1 MGVWYIAAAHPHVNH
16 TPKTQNPQ
24 GAKLL
29 VNPTNPHENFCVDQ
43 TAPTC
48 YTHENRSILFM
59 LPTQSPAEVLKISP
73 EALEVANCYLQT
85 GSTREVADAL
95 QISTEQVVELLD
107 RSEVKRYIDHVWME
121 TGFNNRSTMRSA
133 MDQVIKQKFQE
144 LEESG
149 TGSTKD
155 IADLLALSHKMSM
168 EYLDRQI
175 ELQKLQAKQTELQVK
190 NQVNVQI
197 NEGVPIGDG
206 SKYAQLI
213 GKLLES
219 NRDAAN

>member
-1 MGVWYIAAAHPHVNH
+1 MLADGVGKGLAIA
-16 TPKTQNPQ
+16 
-24 GAKLL
+24 G
-29 VNPTNPHENFCVDQ
+29 
-43 TAPTC
+43 
-48 YTHENRSILFM
+48 RS
-59 LPTQSPAEVLKISP
+59 
-73 EALEVANCYLQT
+73 
-85 GSTREVADAL
+85 
-95 QISTEQVVELLD
+95 VE
-107 RSEVKRYIDHVWME
+107 IDHHHGIAGAGIGLGVPAIVE
-121 TGFNNRSTMRSA
+121 KVAKGSLRAA

-219 NRDAAN
+219 NRDASN

>member
-1 MGVWYIAAAHPHVNH
+1 
-16 TPKTQNPQ
+16 
-24 GAKLL
+24 
-29 VNPTNPHENFCVDQ
+29 
-43 TAPTC
+43 
-48 YTHENRSILFM
+48 M

-73 EALEVANCYLQT
+73 EALEVANCYLQL
-85 GSTREVADAL
+85 GSTREVADLL

-121 TGFNNRSTMRSA
+121 TGFNNRSTMRAA

-219 NRDAAN
+219 NRDASN

>member
-1 MGVWYIAAAHPHVNH
+1 
-16 TPKTQNPQ
+16 
-24 GAKLL
+24 
-29 VNPTNPHENFCVDQ
+29 
-43 TAPTC
+43 
-48 YTHENRSILFM
+48 
-59 LPTQSPAEVLKISP
+59 
-73 EALEVANCYLQT
+73 
-85 GSTREVADAL
+85 
-95 QISTEQVVELLD
+95 
-107 RSEVKRYIDHVWME
+107 
-121 TGFNNRSTMRSA
+121 MRAA

-219 NRDAAN
+219 NRDASN